1 MRTARASQVLFDY
14 TPSAQLGGAGRIA
27 AAWRDLNLS
36 YLSLPRRPLN
46 YDSFSVA
53 VDGRDYPASA
63 GGAAGGGAST
73 CGGGMGPKAG
83 SAGVPASRAGK
94 GTRAGQPRRCGAWLD
109 GLLRQSA
116 GELRARQAGLA
127 RVRPWMLYSSE
138 ERRGGGGR
146 GRGGGGGPESPE
158 AERRPADPF
167 FAFVGEVVGWELAS
181 ARLKL

>member
-63 GGAAGGGAST
+63 GGAAGGGPS
-73 CGGGMGPKAG
+73 
-83 SAGVPASRAGK
+83 
-94 GTRAGQPRRCGAWLD
+94 
-109 GLLRQSA
+109 
-116 GELRARQAGLA
+116 
-127 RVRPWMLYSSE
+127 
-138 ERRGGGGR
+138 
-146 GRGGGGGPESPE
+146 ESP
-158 AERRPADPF
+158 
-167 FAFVGEVVGWELAS
+167 
-181 ARLKL
+181 